1 MTDDALIKQ
10 CQNGDSLAFEQL
22 LERYYDVIYRIAYHW
37 CRDRNNAQDITQL
50 VCLKLAQSI
59 NSFNFKSSFSTWLY
73 PLVINHAK
81 DFYKSPKQHNVR
93 EQQHENL
100 EAAAG
105 ASPDQSSNKLYAQQ
119 ILEHIGTLQEDLK
132 ETLILI
138 YGSGLNHRE
147 AAEKLQVKESTI
159 SWRVHEARKILKQT
173 FSSSDVN
180 SDEARGLV

>member
-37 CRDRNNAQDITQL
+37 CKDSNNAQDITQL
-50 VCLKLAQSI
+50 VCLKLADSI
-59 NSFNFKSSFSTWLY
+59 TSFNFRSSFSTWLY

-81 DFYKSPKQHNVR
+81 DFYKSPKQRNVR
-93 EQQHENL
+93 EQQHDDLDSVAE
-100 EAAAG
+100 
-105 ASPDQSSNKLYAQQ
+105 ASPDQSANKLYAQQ
-119 ILEHIGTLQEDLK
+119 ILEHIGSMQDDLR

-138 YGSGLNHRE
+138 YGSGLNHRQ
-147 AAEKLQVKESTI
+147 AAERLQVKESTV

-173 FSSSDVN
+173 FSSSNIN
-180 SDEARGLV
+180 SEEARGLV

>member
-10 CQNGDSLAFEQL
+10 CQNGDSIAFERL

-37 CRDRNNAQDITQL
+37 CKDRSNAQDITQL
-50 VCLKLAQSI
+50 VCLKLAHSI
-59 NSFNFKSSFSTWLY
+59 KSFRFRSSFTTWLY
-73 PLVINHAK
+73 SLVINHAK
-81 DFYKSPKQHNVR
+81 DFYKSPNQRNVR
-93 EQQHENL
+93 EQQHDDL
-100 EAAAG
+100 ESAAG
-105 ASPDQSSNKLYAQQ
+105 TSPDQSVNKLYAQQ

-138 YGSGLNHRE
+138 YGSGLNHKQ

-173 FSSSDVN
+173 FSSSDLN
-180 SDEARGLV
+180 SEEARGLT